1 MKITFD
7 QSRTNAVYPMT
18 HLIMDPLQY
27 ENEAGGENNLTSRI
41 VCRSGTP
48 ISIIYLAYFELETT
62 FNGMNELFDM
72 MLQPE
77 LDHLSRSA
85 TGELKKYFAFTV
97 DSGHGEDPDSLLT
110 KMCLSR
116 ILNVLGNIKLL
127 TKVISKRSNQIC
139 YEKLK
144 VP

>member
-7 QSRTNAVYPMT
+7 QSRTNAVYPRN

-27 ENEAGGENNLTSRI
+27 ETEAGGENNLTYRI
-41 VCRSGTP
+41 VRRSGTP
-48 ISIIYLAYFELETT
+48 ISIIYLAYFKLETT

-77 LDHLSRSA
+77 LDHLFRSE
-85 TGELKKYFAFTV
+85 TGELKKHFSFIV
-97 DSGHGEDPDSLLT
+97 DNGYGEDLDSPLT

-116 ILNVLGNIKLL
+116 ILNVLANIRLL
-127 TKVISKRSNQIC
+127 TKVISKRSNQVC
-139 YEKLK
+139 DEKLK
-144 VP
+144 VT